1 MQLKFISVVALI
13 ALFAGQAQAQNPLG
27 ALLGGLK
34 DLAPG
39 GDSSASPSPSPSQ
52 SSSPTQ
58 TPSST
63 STPTPSPS
71 SNSNDTETESQD
83 TNDGEEE
90 KPVAENQTGKQPS
103 NTKRGYGRRYSGI
116 KRLNTY

>member
-39 GDSSASPSPSPSQ
+39 GDSPASPSPSP

-63 STPTPSPS
+63 STPTQSPS
-71 SNSNDTETESQD
+71 NNSNDTETESQG

-90 KPVAENQTGKQPS
+90 QPVAENQTEKQPS

-116 KRLNTY
+116 KRLNVY